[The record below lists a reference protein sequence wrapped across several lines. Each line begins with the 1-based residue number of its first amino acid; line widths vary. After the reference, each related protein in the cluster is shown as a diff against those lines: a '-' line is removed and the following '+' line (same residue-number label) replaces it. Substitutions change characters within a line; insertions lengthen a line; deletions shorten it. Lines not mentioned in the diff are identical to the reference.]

1 MSEPHVTLDPSGLDA
16 VQQKLRGP
24 LEDQLTS
31 ALQAAIERVRSSYAG
46 EPVEEVCRR
55 LLDETR
61 AGLHPDIAA
70 GFNPDMDE
78 FCRVAVAIVRG
89 GAS

>member
-1 MSEPHVTLDPSGLDA
+1 MPEPHVTLDPRGLDP

-24 LEDQLTS
+24 LEEQLTS
-31 ALQAAIERVRSSYAG
+31 ALRAASDRVRADYAG
-46 EPVEEVCRR
+46 EPVEQVCQR

-70 GFNPDMDE
+70 GFTPDMDE

-89 GAS
+89 DAD

>member
-1 MSEPHVTLDPSGLDA
+1 MSEPHVTLEPRDP
-16 VQQKLRGP
+16 VQKKLRGP
-24 LEDQLTS
+24 LEEQLTS
-31 ALQAAIERVRSSYAG
+31 ALQAATDRVRGSYAG
-46 EPVEEVCRR
+46 EPVEQVCQQ

-70 GFNPDMDE
+70 GFQPDMDE

-89 GAS
+89 TDV

>member
-1 MSEPHVTLDPSGLDA
+1 MSEPHVTLEPRDP
-16 VQQKLRGP
+16 VQEKLRGP
-24 LEDQLTS
+24 LEQQLTS
-31 ALQAAIERVRSSYAG
+31 ALQVAAERIRDAYTG
-46 EPVEEVCRR
+46 EPVEQVCQQ

-70 GFNPDMDE
+70 AFQPDMDE

-89 GAS
+89 ETT